1 MIKREAAYEELL
13 DRTVSSQNMAV
24 DDIKTEF
31 EAKYNDQ
38 EERLKGDISVLN
50 EQVESK
56 ETEIER
62 LKGTI
67 DEYKVSVE
75 ELNRALTAVSV
86 GNNDGQYLAATIQE
100 YDRLRRDKEAQTH
113 EFENVRRNLVADLSN
128 RCEKASYVVLRV
140 CCCKLIEGRWLS

>member
-1 MIKREAAYEELL
+1 
-13 DRTVSSQNMAV
+13 MAV
-24 DDIKTEF
+24 EDIKTEF

-56 ETEIER
+56 ESEIER

-75 ELNRALTAVSV
+75 ELSRALTAVSA

-128 RCEKASYVVLRV
+128 RCEKVSYNRLRSDM
-140 CCCKLIEGRWLS
+140 IGS